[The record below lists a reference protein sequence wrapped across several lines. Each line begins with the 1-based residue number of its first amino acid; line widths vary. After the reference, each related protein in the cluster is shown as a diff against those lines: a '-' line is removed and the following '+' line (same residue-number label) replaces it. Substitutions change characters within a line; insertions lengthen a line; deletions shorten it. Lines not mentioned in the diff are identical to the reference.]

1 MRKILQDAGGKLDV
15 LVTNAGVLEQ
25 WRPFAE
31 TEPEEWWGTWE
42 VNIRGS
48 YLAARAA
55 TQSMLQRGQG
65 GTIILISSAGSL
77 RAKPGAS
84 AYQTTKLAIN
94 RLANFIHADH
104 ASQGIRAFAVHPGGV
119 KTDLAYGMPQD
130 MHHIL
135 VDSPYLSGAMC
146 VWLGTDRAD
155 FLRGRSPSECW
166 LSGFQQDMERDGS
179 ADVRP

>member
-1 MRKILQDAGGKLDV
+1 MLGPVEADAH
-15 LVTNAGVLEQ
+15 
-25 WRPFAE
+25 PC
-31 TEPEEWWGTWE
+31 
-42 VNIRGS
+42 S
-48 YLAARAA
+48 AAA
-55 TQSMLQRGQG
+55 
-65 GTIILISSAGSL
+65 
-77 RAKPGAS
+77 GAS

-155 FLRGRSPSECW
+155 FLRGRYISSTWDVTELEARKQEIVEKDLLKMQ
-166 LSGFQQDMERDGS
+166 LS
-179 ADVRP
+179 V

>member
-1 MRKILQDAGGKLDV
+1 MFIQDAGGKLDV

-77 RAKPGAS
+77 RAKPGGSRMLYAAIPS
-84 AYQTTKLAIN
+84 CLHSTDSKIAYT
-94 RLANFIHADH
+94 RLQSNI
-104 ASQGIRAFAVHPGGV
+104 
-119 KTDLAYGMPQD
+119 
-130 MHHIL
+130 
-135 VDSPYLSGAMC
+135 
-146 VWLGTDRAD
+146 
-155 FLRGRSPSECW
+155 
-166 LSGFQQDMERDGS
+166 
-179 ADVRP
+179 